1 MNHDQVVKF
10 RVIDS
15 ISKCKHIPLD
25 RDKRTH
31 KIAWYMDTEM
41 QREKNPDQVAETIQ
55 DLQEQIQD
63 LYKELTQQ
71 KKRANE
77 GLAGWLRRHIW

>member
-1 MNHDQVVKF
+1 
-10 RVIDS
+10 
-15 ISKCKHIPLD
+15 
-25 RDKRTH
+25 
-31 KIAWYMDTEM
+31 MDTEM

-77 GLAGWLRRHIW
+77 GLAGWLRRHI